1 MTNLVFYRV
10 TKMIFLYLLGHIYS
24 EHILITE
31 ENLDILPDTFVESP
45 DVTVINNL
53 PHNYHFNG
61 FLEVL
66 C

>member
-31 ENLDILPDTFVESP
+31 ENLDILPDTFMESP
-45 DVTVINNL
+45 DVTVINN
-53 PHNYHFNG
+53 YAT
-61 FLEVL
+61 
-66 C
+66 